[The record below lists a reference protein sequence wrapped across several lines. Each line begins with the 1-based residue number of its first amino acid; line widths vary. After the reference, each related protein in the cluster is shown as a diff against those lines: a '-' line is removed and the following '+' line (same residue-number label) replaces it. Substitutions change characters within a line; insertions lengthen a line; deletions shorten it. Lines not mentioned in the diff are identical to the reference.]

1 MQNQVQIKVKDG
13 IRMGAAGESEDE
25 EVEKWERTEE
35 MTNRRNKVLRVN
47 S

>member
-1 MQNQVQIKVKDG
+1 MEVKDG
-13 IRMGAAGESEDE
+13 IRMGAAGESED
-25 EVEKWERTEE
+25 EKWERTEE